1 MANLRRGRC
10 DKCDCDVYQVQS
22 GSKRCRGCEHGAVF
36 HSEIVVKDSKESK
49 GGRLNVAQKVLEAKQ
64 DKDYSAVVQYSIR
77 SLILWIGITLFGV
90 FMIHKGYQQPQF
102 DRGYAQDAYVYTAC
116 GFFISFVYANVA
128 TMNAQNNEK
137 RQLGRVLR
145 NINFIAM
152 MTFVIQAMDLSPS
165 FLDHAGNP
173 FDVGRILDW
182 VSNCPTLIRLIGEV
196 THNKDISYQ
205 ASRLDYLL
213 LTCGFLAVLTKQ
225 PYSRIFVTTAVGI
238 FCFLISKLNMMF
250 DRAIRQETPCT
261 LDAPSLLKV
270 KQITMVTWSIFGIT
284 FHLQRAKVV
293 SYAMGEVMFC
303 VADIFAKVFVTVIMV
318 NATFEESMGAR
329 AKRIGEVAEEI
340 EAQMVQADK
349 LLEKLMPPSIA
360 AAMKAGKATG
370 AEEYASVTV
379 FFSDIPNFQALS
391 SKKSAKELLSV
402 LNNLWNEYDVI
413 CKRWGMYKVETIGDA
428 FLGVI
433 GAPERVPDHAV
444 RAANFAVDVIDM
456 VKNFD
461 TGIGEQFVTRIGLNS
476 GPITAGVLGDANPHW
491 CIVGDAVNTASR
503 MESTSQPYR
512 IHISE
517 STYKQINNK
526 GFQLEGPDVM
536 NIKGKGTMNTYWI
549 NGRA

>member
-1 MANLRRGRC
+1 MPNLRRGRC

-77 SLILWIGITLFGV
+77 SLILWIAITLLGA

-137 RQLGRVLR
+137 RQ
-145 NINFIAM
+145 
-152 MTFVIQAMDLSPS
+152 
-165 FLDHAGNP
+165 
-173 FDVGRILDW
+173 
-182 VSNCPTLIRLIGEV
+182 IRLIGEV

-318 NATFEESMGAR
+318 NATFEESMGAK

-340 EAQMVQADK
+340 EAQMAQADT
-349 LLEKLMPPSIA
+349 LLEKLMPPSIV

-391 SKKSAKELLSV
+391 SKQSAKEMLSV

-517 STYKQINNK
+517 STYKHINNK

>member
-1 MANLRRGRC
+1 
-10 DKCDCDVYQVQS
+10 
-22 GSKRCRGCEHGAVF
+22 
-36 HSEIVVKDSKESK
+36 
-49 GGRLNVAQKVLEAKQ
+49 
-64 DKDYSAVVQYSIR
+64 
-77 SLILWIGITLFGV
+77 
-90 FMIHKGYQQPQF
+90 
-102 DRGYAQDAYVYTAC
+102 
-116 GFFISFVYANVA
+116 
-128 TMNAQNNEK
+128 
-137 RQLGRVLR
+137 
-145 NINFIAM
+145 
-152 MTFVIQAMDLSPS
+152 
-165 FLDHAGNP
+165 
-173 FDVGRILDW
+173 
-182 VSNCPTLIRLIGEV
+182 
-196 THNKDISYQ
+196 
-205 ASRLDYLL
+205 
-213 LTCGFLAVLTKQ
+213 
-225 PYSRIFVTTAVGI
+225 
-238 FCFLISKLNMMF
+238 
-250 DRAIRQETPCT
+250 
-261 LDAPSLLKV
+261 
-270 KQITMVTWSIFGIT
+270 
-284 FHLQRAKVV
+284 
-293 SYAMGEVMFC
+293 MGEVMFC

-318 NATFEESMGAR
+318 NATFEESMGAK

-349 LLEKLMPPSIA
+349 LLEKLMPPSIV

-391 SKKSAKELLSV
+391 GKLSAKEMLSV
-402 LNNLWNEYDVI
+402 LNNLWNEYEVI

-433 GAPERVPDHAV
+433 GAPERVPDHAE
-444 RAANFAVDVIDM
+444 RAASFAVDVIEM

-461 TGIGEQFVTRIGLNS
+461 TGIGEPFVTRVGLNC